1 MAGILTVDTIQ
12 SDSSYASTLNV
23 ASKMNFVA
31 GMQIGGQ
38 DTTFGGMRNR
48 IINGDMRI
56 DQRGATQT
64 NPNPAYVTDRWNAV
78 TYGSATVAQSST
90 APTGFTN
97 SLLWTTTSATAPSAG
112 QWAALMQGIE
122 GYNIVDLDWGSATA
136 KTVTLSFW
144 VRSSTTGTYSVGIGN
159 ATTTGDVPGTQTRS
173 FVSTYIINAANTWEQ
188 KTIVI
193 AGDTTGTWLKTNG
206 LGICVT
212 FDCGSGSTYQTGTL
226 NTWQAGSKFRATGS
240 VGINNTSS
248 GNLYITGVQLEKGS
262 AASAFEQLHYGHQ
275 LALCY
280 RYNYVWYRRGAS
292 SDSNIALPGV
302 GSFYGATS
310 VYTNIT
316 FPVTM
321 RTTPSLTAPNRTNA
335 FLFPSNNNSYY
346 SPTVSLGHQFYNGC
360 FISAAIT
367 GTATA
372 GHATNSSL
380 QTADWVNGDYLGF
393 SAEL

>member
-1 MAGILTVDTIQ
+1 MAGTLTVDTIQ

-23 ASKMNFVA
+23 ASMMNFAA

-56 DQRGATQT
+56 NQRGATQT

-78 TYGSATVAQSST
+78 TYASATVAQSST

-97 SLLWTTTSATAPSAG
+97 SLLWTTTSATAPSADH
-112 QWAALMQGIE
+112 WAVMMQGIE

-159 ATTTGDVPGTQTRS
+159 ATTTGNVPGTQTRS
-173 FVSTYIINAANTWEQ
+173 FVSTYIINAADTWEQ

-212 FDCGSGSTYQTGTL
+212 FDCGSGSDFQTGTL

-240 VGINNTSS
+240 VGIQNTSS

-262 AASAFEQLHYGHQ
+262 VASAFENRQYGTE
-275 LALCY
+275 LALCQ
-280 RYNYVWYRRGAS
+280 RYYAKVGPAVSGAYPGFGTAGGES
-292 SDSNIALPGV
+292 SSAAFGI
-302 GSFYGATS
+302 FYT
-310 VYTNIT
+310 
-316 FPVTM
+316 PVTM
-321 RTTPSLTAPNRTNA
+321 RSLPTFSSSGTLSLYSVG
-335 FLFPSNNNSYY
+335 FSN
-346 SPTVSLGHQFYNGC
+346 
-360 FISAAIT
+360 IT
-367 GTATA
+367 SFATA
-372 GHATNSSL
+372 YYTNNTVAININASGGGLTIGRFYSIL
-380 QTADWVNGDYLGF
+380 ANGDTAAFVQF
-393 SAEL
+393 SSEL